1 MSEHALRREIA
12 EVCRRL
18 YDRFYLVATDGNVS
32 ARLGED
38 RILATPS
45 GANKGFLEPSDL
57 VVTDLE
63 GKRLSGPGKPS
74 SELAMHTRTYRERP
88 DVRAVVH
95 AHPATATAFAC
106 AGLPLDA
113 CLMTESVVGLG
124 AVPLAPF
131 ALPSTDEVPES
142 IAPLVRTSDV
152 VLLANHGVLAAGAT
166 LMDAYNKM
174 EGVEQFAR
182 VLLFTR
188 LLGGPKLLERDQVE
202 RLESLRARYGLGGK
216 QLGCSGFATAQPGET
231 AERERLLDSIAVQV
245 LASLARR

>member
-1 MSEHALRREIA
+1 MTEHSLRREIA
-12 EVCRRL
+12 DVCRRL

-38 RILATPS
+38 RLLATPA
-45 GANKGFLEPSDL
+45 GANKGFLTAGDL
-57 VVTDLE
+57 VVTDLS
-63 GKRLSGPGKPS
+63 GKKISGPGKPS
-74 SELAMHTRTYRERP
+74 SELAMHIRTYRERP

-95 AHPATATAFAC
+95 AHPAAATAFAC

-113 CLMTESVVGLG
+113 CLMTEAVVGLG

-131 ALPSTDEVPES
+131 AVPSTDEVPES
-142 IAPLVRTSDV
+142 IAPLIRESDV

-188 LLGGPKLLERDQVE
+188 LLGGPRLLDREQVA
-202 RLESLRARYGLGGK
+202 RLEALRARYGLGGK
-216 QLGCSGFATAQPGET
+216 QMSCSGFGAPASGGSGPRDQ
-231 AERERLLDSIAVQV
+231 LLESIAAEV
-245 LASLARR
+245 LQSLARR

>member
-1 MSEHALRREIA
+1 MSEHSLRREIA
-12 EVCRRL
+12 EICRRL
-18 YDRFYLVATDGNVS
+18 YERFYLVATDGNVS

-38 RILATPS
+38 RVVATPA
-45 GANKGFLEPSDL
+45 GANKGFLTAADL
-57 VVTDLE
+57 VVTDLD
-63 GKRLSGPGKPS
+63 GKKVSGPGKPS

-113 CLMTESVVGLG
+113 CLMTEAVVGLG

-131 ALPSTDEVPES
+131 AVPSTQEVPDS
-142 IAPLVRTSDV
+142 IAPLVRQSDV
-152 VLLANHGVLAAGAT
+152 VLLANHGVLAAGAS

-174 EGVEQFAR
+174 EGVEQFAK

-188 LLGGPKLLERDQVE
+188 VLGGPKLLTSEQVT
-202 RLESLRARYGLGGK
+202 RLEALRERYGLAGK
-216 QLGCSGFATAQPGET
+216 QMSCSGFGGSAA
-231 AERERLLDSIAVQV
+231 ASSERETLLDSIALQV
-245 LASLARR
+245 MQSLARRS